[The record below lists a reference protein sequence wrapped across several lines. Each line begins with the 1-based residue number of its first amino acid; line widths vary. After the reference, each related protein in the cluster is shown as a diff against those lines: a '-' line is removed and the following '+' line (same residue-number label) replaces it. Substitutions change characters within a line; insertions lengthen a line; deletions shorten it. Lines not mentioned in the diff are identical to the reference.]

1 MFFDKR
7 AIKASLP
14 RGEALRHFIGRAS
27 SGNKPLAIAATKRR
41 LVICKKGFFKRNL
54 EEHPWGTLSNV
65 SVDEG
70 LFKKSSLVF
79 KVKNG
84 DDFQIDNIRKRKARN
99 LCGYARQM
107 IGESK
112 K

>member
-14 RGEALRHFIGRAS
+14 RGESLRHFIPKAS
-27 SGNKPLAIAATKRR
+27 DSNRQLAIAATKKRLIICRR
-41 LVICKKGFFKRNL
+41 GFFKRKL
-54 EEHPWGTLSNV
+54 EEHPWSTLSNV
-65 SVDEG
+65 SIDEG

-79 KVKNG
+79 KLKNG
-84 DDFQIDNIRKRKARN
+84 NDFRINKVKKRKARN

-107 IGESK
+107 ISEN
-112 K
+112 

>member
-14 RGEALRHFIGRAS
+14 RGESLRHFIAKAS
-27 SGNKPLAIAATKRR
+27 GGNRQLAIATTKKR
-41 LVICKKGFFKRNL
+41 LIICKRDFFKRNL
-54 EEHPWGTLSNV
+54 EEHPWSTLSNV
-65 SVDEG
+65 SIDEG

-79 KVKNG
+79 KLKGGN
-84 DDFQIDNIRKRKARN
+84 DIQIDNIKKRKARN

-107 IGESK
+107 ISEN
-112 K
+112 